1 VPCFGDSGHCNG
13 NRSGIVCCKIRDA
26 GPGICLEVLENTMAV
41 RTKIE
46 AKNILLTTDLT
57 GTHKATLPFA
67 NALASRFDSKV
78 HLLHVVTKVVYP
90 ELPVDSN
97 LDYFAD
103 AGATYKAM
111 VAIMNE
117 IDRDNSKKEI
127 LLRGGSFWQVIE
139 KVIEENSIDLVV
151 MGSHG
156 RGGITRLL
164 TGSTAEQ
171 VYRHASC
178 PVLTVGPKVAPEANK
193 EFNRIVF
200 ATSFE
205 PQSEHALRYAL
216 WLAAK
221 YNAQLIATHVVVPS
235 MGADLGLPEMLMPLV
250 EPRLRTLLSTYDT
263 PAKEPIYEALSGS
276 PADEIVKPAKAEQ
289 ADLIVMGAKPAGAYA
304 THGPLGPAHKIVAHA
319 PCPVLTVAF

>member
-1 VPCFGDSGHCNG
+1 
-13 NRSGIVCCKIRDA
+13 
-26 GPGICLEVLENTMAV
+26 MAA

-46 AKNILLTTDLT
+46 VKNILLTTDLT

-103 AGATYKAM
+103 AGATYKTM
-111 VAIMNE
+111 VAIMNG

-127 LLRGGSFWQVIE
+127 LLRGGSFWQVVE
-139 KVIEENSIDLVV
+139 KVIQENNIDLVV

-171 VYRHASC
+171 VYRHATC
-178 PVLTVGPKVAPEANK
+178 PVLTVGPKVAPAANK

-200 ATSFE
+200 ATNFE
-205 PQSEHALRYAL
+205 THSEHALHHAL
-216 WLAAK
+216 GAAAE
-221 YNAQLIATHVVVPS
+221 YNAQLIVTHVVVPS
-235 MGADLGLPEMLMPLV
+235 LGADVGLPEMLVPLV
-250 EPRLRTLLSTYDT
+250 EPRLRTLLQNYDS
-263 PAKEPIYEALSGS
+263 PEKEPIYKVLVGS
-276 PADEIVKPAKAEQ
+276 PADEIVKLAKAEH
-289 ADLIVMGAKPAGAYA
+289 ADLIVMGAKPAATFT
-304 THGPLGPAHKIVAHA
+304 THGPLGPAHVVVARA